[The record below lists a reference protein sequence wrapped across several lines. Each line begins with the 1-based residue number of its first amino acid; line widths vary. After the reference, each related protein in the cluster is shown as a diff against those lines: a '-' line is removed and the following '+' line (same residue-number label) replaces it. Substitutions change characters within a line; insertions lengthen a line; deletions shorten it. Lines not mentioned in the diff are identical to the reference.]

1 MTGTELVRTGPIG
14 QHPALSSEDRPDD
27 PDSTTLITYAMT
39 VAAQV
44 RWQNRL
50 MAQTRWQ
57 WLRFIGTGH
66 LVRFSFLILIG
77 RSCPFRPK
85 AADVDGWSWGLAG
98 SRGRMA
104 AGLFGFSLPF
114 R

>member
-1 MTGTELVRTGPIG
+1 MPVPDYQSLMAPVLS
-14 QHPALSSEDRPDD
+14 ALSDGGDHSLAELRAVLAEQLGLTEEDLQAKIP
-27 PDSTTLITYAMT
+27 
-39 VAAQV
+39 
-44 RWQNRL
+44 
-50 MAQTRWQ
+50 
-57 WLRFIGTGH
+57 
-66 LVRFSFLILIG
+66 
-77 RSCPFRPK
+77 CPFRPK

>member
-1 MTGTELVRTGPIG
+1 MREPFQCLNI
-14 QHPALSSEDRPDD
+14 S
-27 PDSTTLITYAMT
+27 
-39 VAAQV
+39 
-44 RWQNRL
+44 
-50 MAQTRWQ
+50 
-57 WLRFIGTGH
+57 GTGQKA
-66 LVRFSFLILIG
+66 G
-77 RSCPFRPK
+77 KCPFRPK